1 MSFMLKESND
11 NKKEEEEEEKE
22 KEKEKE
28 KDELDER
35 FRTLF
40 KKIRTFEQLKR
51 EVYEIK
57 TSYENTCQELNDY
70 KEKYDEIMKKYNIL
84 NKNKGTS
91 FEQLEDEKNYKNYLS
106 DKLFEIDRKFELILG
121 DIDINEDDIVT
132 SINAKDLKETNH
144 KNITNINNNITNNSK
159 SEQGKKNNNIKLLNL
174 IDINK
179 RLAQLNLSKLNT
191 TDFDFKTEVFAK
203 KISDVDVKIN
213 ELISKLF
220 REKVEN
226 ADEFENIKNISFVS
240 KDEFEK
246 HKNKS
251 NEEFERIWEEINN
264 LKKLYDQIY
273 NNLNNKPTLSDLESM
288 RDLILKKIEELFKVQ
303 NKKLSGNSYLVQNL
317 QDHFK
322 KLLELLA
329 VREEKEKDNN
339 WLITKKPAG
348 GFSCAS
354 CETFIGDLKA
364 DKSKYIYWNKLPRR
378 EKEGIGEKF
387 GRIGNGYSHLLQM
400 VNFDSNGNI
409 SLNLLAN
416 YNENNKNNNSSIF
429 SNNSE
434 KSRNLNKSS
443 SKERCKSTKSK
454 KDQSQT
460 IDVIKSKNDE
470 SKEER
475 KLPRIKCSMSTDNF
489 EKLAENDNSSNQNN
503 SSFGGGGIIQVL
515 ILKALKFLNLSKKH
529 NLKNKYMFFILNKL
543 KVYFLLINLI
553 VVIKI

>member
-11 NKKEEEEEEKE
+11 NKKEEEEKEKE
-22 KEKEKE
+22 NEKEKE

-121 DIDINEDDIVT
+121 DIDINKDDIET
-132 SINAKDLKETNH
+132 SINVKDLKETNH
-144 KNITNINNNITNNSK
+144 KST
-159 SEQGKKNNNIKLLNL
+159 NNIKLLNL

-179 RLAQLNLSKLNT
+179 RLSQLNLSKLNT
-191 TDFDFKTEVFAK
+191 TDFDFKTEVFSK
-203 KISDVDVKIN
+203 KISDIDVKVN

-220 REKVEN
+220 SEKVEN
-226 ADEFENIKNISFVS
+226 AEVFGNIKNISFVS

-251 NEEFERIWEEINN
+251 DEEFERIWEEINN

-273 NNLNNKPTLSDLESM
+273 NNLNNKPTLADLESM
-288 RDLILKKIEELFKVQ
+288 RDLILKKIEELFKAQ

-329 VREEKEKDNN
+329 VREEQEKDNN
-339 WLITKKPAG
+339 WFITKKPAG

-364 DKSKYIYWNKLPRR
+364 DKSKYIHWNKLPRR

-409 SLNLLAN
+409 SLNPLAN
-416 YNENNKNNNSSIF
+416 YNDNNKNNNSSIF
-429 SNNSE
+429 SNKSE
-434 KSRNLNKSS
+434 KSRNLNKFS

-470 SKEER
+470 SKEEK

-503 SSFGGGGIIQVL
+503 SSFGGGGNNTSLNFKSPKIS
-515 ILKALKFLNLSKKH
+515 KFIKKTQF
-529 NLKNKYMFFILNKL
+529 KK
-543 KVYFLLINLI
+543 
-553 VVIKI
+553 